1 LSTAAPANPQ
11 ANSSSQ
17 SQGYSVARPHGKCAL
32 TGAPIAEGEKFM
44 ALLRETPMGLE
55 RLDIAMTAWPE
66 ADKTGALAFWQCI
79 MPRHDQVK
87 KKLFVDDEVLC
98 TLFERLADTTE
109 ENKLHFRFVLGLI
122 LMRKR
127 LLVYEKTERQ
137 GDADAWIVRFKGKD
151 EKLSM
156 IDPRLSEEQVKAV
169 SSQLGEIMNEE
180 L

>member
-1 LSTAAPANPQ
+1 
-11 ANSSSQ
+11 
-17 SQGYSVARPHGKCAL
+17 
-32 TGAPIAEGEKFM
+32 
-44 ALLRETPMGLE
+44 
-55 RLDIAMTAWPE
+55 
-66 ADKTGALAFWQCI
+66 